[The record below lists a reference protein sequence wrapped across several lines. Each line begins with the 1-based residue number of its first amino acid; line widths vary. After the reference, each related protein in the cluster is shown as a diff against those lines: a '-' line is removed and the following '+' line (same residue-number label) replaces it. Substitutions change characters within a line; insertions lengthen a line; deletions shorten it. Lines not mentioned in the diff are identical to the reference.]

1 MPGALSFLVPLHVEA
16 VIFDL
21 DGTLLDS
28 REAFI
33 HQNLDILKE
42 FGHLRATL
50 ADAKELLGM
59 SPTQILSKMGV
70 SESEHK
76 KYVAKI
82 DASYIDHYMKKY
94 TKPFPGVIECLE
106 RLKKAGVVIGVATNT
121 TREILEQSLR
131 WAKLDGLVDAAVCA
145 DGTIKE
151 KPEPDMLIEVL
162 KKLGVS
168 AENAIYVGDTE
179 LDVVAAKNAG
189 VPSFITVSG
198 GIGKLDAIMALKPD
212 ALVPTA
218 AWLCKI
224 VSFHHLI

>member
-1 MPGALSFLVPLHVEA
+1 MHVEA
-16 VIFDL
+16 VVFDL

-42 FGHLRATL
+42 FGHLEATL
-50 ADAKELLGM
+50 NDAVELLGM

-70 SESEHK
+70 SESQHK
-76 KYVAKI
+76 RYIAKI

-94 TKPFPGVIECLE
+94 TKPFPGIIQCLE
-106 RLKKAGVVIGVATNT
+106 KLKKAGIAIGVATNT

-131 WAKLDGLVDAAVCA
+131 WTGMDSLVDATVCA

-162 KKLGVS
+162 KKLDVS

-189 VPSFITVSG
+189 IPSFITVSG
-198 GIGKLDAIMALKPD
+198 GIGKLDVIMALKPD
-212 ALVPTA
+212 ALLPTA
-218 AWLCKI
+218 AWLCRT
-224 VSFHHLI
+224 VNFAHLI